1 VPRLMKSP
9 EINSVGCQR
18 AETMALNPYFSFHIS
33 VKQLVGPI
41 SKRSHQ
47 ITSLLGVGGSH
58 GFKLWSRNYQQRPS
72 LLGDC
77 RRNRVAKVSNLQAA
91 WVIFWYS

>member
-1 VPRLMKSP
+1 
-9 EINSVGCQR
+9 
-18 AETMALNPYFSFHIS
+18 MALNPYFSFHIS

-58 GFKLWSRNYQQRPS
+58 GFELRSRNYQQGPS
-72 LLGDC
+72 LS
-77 RRNRVAKVSNLQAA
+77 RRNRVVKVSSLQAA